1 MIKPRGTPTNM
12 VAVLTLA
19 AMAVS
24 GVANADTHQR
34 DRGAAVYARSC
45 IACHSIDGA
54 GAMPGIPD
62 LTDQKGPLSK
72 SDDVLLKSIINGID
86 SGSSPTPMPAKG
98 GDENLTEAEARLV
111 LDYIRREF
119 GN

>member
-1 MIKPRGTPTNM
+1 MKN
-12 VAVLTLA
+12 VLQIAYLIAALGGGVSQALA
-19 AMAVS
+19 GSHGERPV
-24 GVANADTHQR
+24 
-34 DRGAAVYARSC
+34 GAAVFARSC
-45 IACHSIDGA
+45 IACHGIDGA

-62 LTDQKGPLSK
+62 LTDQKGALSK
-72 SDDVLLKSIINGID
+72 SDKVLLKSIVNGID

-98 GDENLTEAEARLV
+98 GDETLTEAEARLV

>member
-1 MIKPRGTPTNM
+1 VINFQKTPSSVVT
-12 VAVLTLA
+12 VLMLA
-19 AMAVS
+19 AMTLS
-24 GVANADTHQR
+24 GVAAAGTHQP

-45 IACHSIDGA
+45 IACHGIDGA
-54 GAMPGIPD
+54 GAMPGIAD
-62 LTDQKGPLSK
+62 LTDQNGPLSK

-111 LDYIRREF
+111 LDYIRRGF
-119 GN
+119 GK